1 MKNDPINF
9 ILNKDFKLNKKI
21 YFISGNEIT
30 LMEKIREKIIKNYQK
45 NENVLLE
52 NIDLVDDFNDT
63 DGLFGEKKIY
73 LVKNCKGLDELTL
86 NKIKSSNNVFIFVQE
101 NSQKLK
107 KLKTMLIKDS
117 EVSLVDC
124 YELDKSAKSRVLNE
138 FFKLPKI
145 TIGKDLYWFLVEKL
159 DDRYG
164 FLEDSLNKILELNQ
178 EDITLKN
185 ITKILSI
192 SDTGKE
198 KIFFSLLN
206 KNKDIV
212 KLFRE
217 KIVNSTDVNDLYYY
231 CRFFC
236 QLIID
241 SKNEDEYNKKIP
253 AYLFKEKSFLID
265 LYRRYNSKKRKLLLN
280 LLSSTEKT
288 LRKESSL
295 SLISGLRFF
304 LNIKKI
310 TVS

>member
-45 NENVLLE
+45 TENVLLE

-124 YELDKSAKSRVLNE
+124 YQLDKSAKRRVLNE

-164 FLEDSLNKILELNQ
+164 FLEDSLNKIFELNQ

-198 KIFFSLLN
+198 KFFFSLLN

-231 CRFFC
+231 CKFFC

-288 LRKESSL
+288 LRRESSL

>member
-1 MKNDPINF
+1 MKNDPLNI
-9 ILNKDFKLNKKI
+9 ILNKDFKFNKKI

-30 LMEKIREKIIKNYQK
+30 LMEKIRVKIIENYQK
-45 NENVLLE
+45 TENVFLE
-52 NIDLVDDFNDT
+52 NIDLVGDFNDT

-73 LVKNCKGLDELTL
+73 LVKNCKGLDEIIL
-86 NKIKSSNNVFIFVQE
+86 NKIKSSNSVFIFVQE

-107 KLKTMLIKDS
+107 KLKAMLVKDN

-124 YELDKSAKSRVLNE
+124 YQLDKSLKSRVLNE

-145 TIGKDLYWFLVEKL
+145 AIEKDLYWLLVEKL

-198 KIFFSLLN
+198 KIFFSILN
-206 KNKDIV
+206 KNKDII
-212 KLFRE
+212 KIFRE
-217 KIVNSTDVNDLYYY
+217 KIINITDVNDLYYY
-231 CRFFC
+231 CKFFC

-241 SKNEDEYNKKIP
+241 SKNEDEYNNKIP
-253 AYLFKEKSFLID
+253 AYLFKEKAFLIN
-265 LYRRYNSKKRKLLLN
+265 LYRRYNTEKKKLLLN

-288 LRKESSL
+288 LRKESGL

>member
-45 NENVLLE
+45 TENVLLE

-124 YELDKSAKSRVLNE
+124 YQLDKSAKSRVLNE

-231 CRFFC
+231 CKFFC

-288 LRKESSL
+288 LRRESSL

>member
-1 MKNDPINF
+1 
-9 ILNKDFKLNKKI
+9 
-21 YFISGNEIT
+21 
-30 LMEKIREKIIKNYQK
+30 
-45 NENVLLE
+45 
-52 NIDLVDDFNDT
+52 
-63 DGLFGEKKIY
+63 
-73 LVKNCKGLDELTL
+73 
-86 NKIKSSNNVFIFVQE
+86 
-101 NSQKLK
+101 
-107 KLKTMLIKDS
+107 MLIKDS

-124 YELDKSAKSRVLNE
+124 YQLDKSAKSRVLNE

-231 CRFFC
+231 CKFFC

-288 LRKESSL
+288 LRRESSL

>member
-52 NIDLVDDFNDT
+52 NINLVDDFNDT

-124 YELDKSAKSRVLNE
+124 YQLDKSAKRRVLNE

-164 FLEDSLNKILELNQ
+164 FLEDSLNKIFELNQ

-206 KNKDIV
+206 KNKDII

-231 CRFFC
+231 CKFFC

-288 LRKESSL
+288 LRRESSL

>member
-124 YELDKSAKSRVLNE
+124 YQLDKSAKSRVLNE

-231 CRFFC
+231 CKFFC

>member
-30 LMEKIREKIIKNYQK
+30 LMEKIREKIITNYQK

-124 YELDKSAKSRVLNE
+124 YQLDKSAKSRVLNE

-231 CRFFC
+231 CKFFC

-288 LRKESSL
+288 LRRESSL

>member
-30 LMEKIREKIIKNYQK
+30 LMEKIREKIITNYQK

-124 YELDKSAKSRVLNE
+124 YQLDKSAKSRVLNE

-231 CRFFC
+231 CKFFC

-288 LRKESSL
+288 LRRESGL

>member
-86 NKIKSSNNVFIFVQE
+86 NKIKSSNSVFIFVQE

-124 YELDKSAKSRVLNE
+124 YQLDKSAKSRVLNE

-231 CRFFC
+231 CKFFC

-241 SKNEDEYNKKIP
+241 SKNEDEFNKKIP

-288 LRKESSL
+288 LRRESSL

>member
-86 NKIKSSNNVFIFVQE
+86 NKIKSSNNVFIFAQE

-231 CRFFC
+231 CKFFC

-288 LRKESSL
+288 LRRESGL